1 MTIPRLLIAVAVGV
15 LIVCQAMGAEHLLSR
30 GVNGTGIYSY
40 VVITSMLVSI
50 VSFVEG
56 FIAK

>member
-1 MTIPRLLIAVAVGV
+1 
-15 LIVCQAMGAEHLLSR
+15 
-30 GVNGTGIYSY
+30 VNGTGIYSY
-40 VVITSMLVSI
+40 VVITSMLGSI